1 MSKITFEYDENK
13 VISAFAFNTGQL
25 IEQLINDRTS
35 HLEDKYKMLEAKLLD
50 YYMRLP
56 AGAIKS
62 EFGGFFGIIRQTGGK
77 I

>member
-1 MSKITFEYDENK
+1 
-13 VISAFAFNTGQL
+13 
-25 IEQLINDRTS
+25 
-35 HLEDKYKMLEAKLLD
+35 MLEAKLLD

-62 EFGGFFGIIRQTGGK
+62 EFGGFFGIIRQTGGR